1 MIDTFGDM
9 SSLKCFFEPKT
20 VAVIG
25 ASSTIGKIGN
35 VIFQNFAMGHHFK
48 GKAYPVNPRLDEILG
63 IKCSASVKDIP
74 DEIDLAV
81 IAIPAKFV
89 PQVMQECGEK
99 GVKCVI
105 VISAGFSEIGGEGTL
120 LEQEIIQITKK
131 FHMRLIGPNCIGVF
145 DANTNV
151 DTIFLPIVRMSRPN
165 LGPIAIVS
173 QSGAFM
179 SSLLDWTAAEGLGLS
194 KAISIGNKA
203 DVDESDLLEYLAEDP
218 FTKVITG
225 YLESIKRGSK
235 FIQIT
240 KRITKQKPI
249 ILMKA
254 GRTRGGSSAA
264 ASHTGALAVSDKV
277 IDAIFKQVGLIRVE
291 NSEQMLDLANAL
303 AFQPSTKEGGDRILV
318 VTNGGGAGVMAVDKL
333 EKLGLNVPVL
343 SEDLQ
348 NQLIQHYPPYCVVHN
363 PVDLSG
369 DTDAER
375 YRIALELGLQSNE
388 VDAALVILLFQT
400 PSLEIEA
407 VEVVQNA
414 QRFKKPIVVACVG
427 GELAAVFSR
436 KLEKFDIPVYPIPE
450 RAAFAMWGLVQYGK
464 WLHHVD

>member
-1 MIDTFGDM
+1 MIDIFHEM
-9 SSLKCFFEPKT
+9 SSLECFFAPKS

-35 VIFQNFAMGHHFK
+35 VIFQNFAMGQFK
-48 GKAYPVNPRLDEILG
+48 GKTYPVNPRLDEIIG
-63 IKCSASVKDIP
+63 IKCYASVKDIP
-74 DEIDLAV
+74 EEIDLAV

-105 VISAGFSEIGGEGTL
+105 VVSAGFAEIGGEGII
-120 LEQEIIQITKK
+120 LEQEIIHIAKK
-131 FHMRLIGPNCIGVF
+131 FQMRLLGPNCIGVF
-145 DANTNV
+145 DSNTHV

-165 LGPIAIVS
+165 SGPIAIVS

-203 DVDESDLLEYLAEDP
+203 DVDESDLVEYLANDP
-218 FTKVITG
+218 LTKVITA
-225 YLESIKRGSK
+225 YLESIENGNT
-235 FIQIT
+235 FIRVA
-240 KRITKQKPI
+240 KNVTKQKPI
-249 ILMKA
+249 VLMKA
-254 GRTRGGSSAA
+254 GRTKGGASAA
-264 ASHTGALAVSDKV
+264 ASHTGALAGTDEV
-277 IDAIFKQVGLIRVE
+277 IDAVIRQLGILRVE

-303 AFQPSTKEGGDRILV
+303 AFQPYAKGDRILI
-318 VTNGGGAGVMAVDKL
+318 VTNGGGAGVMSVDKL
-333 EKLGLNVPVL
+333 EQLGLKVPLL
-343 SEDLQ
+343 SEDVQ
-348 NQLIQHYPPYCVVHN
+348 HQMMQHYPPYCVARN
-363 PVDLSG
+363 PVDLTG

-375 YRIALELGLQSNE
+375 YRIALELGLKSDE
-388 VDAALVILLFQT
+388 IDAALVILLFQT

-464 WLHHVD
+464 WLNHVD

>member
-1 MIDTFGDM
+1 MIDIFDDM
-9 SSLKCFFEPKT
+9 SSLECFFEPKS

-35 VIFQNFAMGHHFK
+35 VIFQNFAMGHFR

-63 IKCSASVKDIP
+63 IKCFASVKDIP
-74 DEIDLAV
+74 DGIDLAV

-89 PQVMQECGEK
+89 PKAVQECGEK
-99 GVKCVI
+99 GVKCI
-105 VISAGFSEIGGEGTL
+105 IIISAGFAEIGGEGAI
-120 LEQEIIQITKK
+120 LEQEIIRIAKD
-131 FHMRLIGPNCIGVF
+131 FHMRILGPNCIGIF
-145 DANTNV
+145 DTSSHV

-165 LGPIAIVS
+165 AGPIAIVS

-203 DVDESDLLEYLAEDP
+203 DVDESDLLEYLANDP
-218 FTKVITG
+218 FTKVITA
-225 YLESIKRGSK
+225 YLESIENGNT
-235 FIQIT
+235 FIRVAT
-240 KRITKQKPI
+240 KVTKQKPI

-254 GRTRGGSSAA
+254 GRTKGGASAA
-264 ASHTGALAVSDKV
+264 ASHTGALAGSDEV
-277 IDAIFKQVGLIRVE
+277 VDAVLRQVGILRVE

-303 AFQPSTKEGGDRILV
+303 AFQPPTKGDRILI
-318 VTNGGGAGVMAVDKL
+318 VTNGGGAGVMAIDRL
-333 EKLGLNVPVL
+333 EQLGLKVPVL

-348 NQLIQHYPPYCVVHN
+348 NQMMQHYPPYCFARN
-363 PVDLSG
+363 PVDLVG
-369 DTDAER
+369 DTNAER
-375 YRIALELGLQSNE
+375 YRVALELGLKSDE

-464 WLHHVD
+464 WLNHVD

>member
-35 VIFQNFAMGHHFK
+35 VIFQNFVMGHFK
-48 GKAYPVNPRLDEILG
+48 GKTYPVNPRLNEILG
-63 IKCSASVKDIP
+63 IKCCASVKDIP

-105 VISAGFSEIGGEGTL
+105 VISAGFAEIGGEGIL
-120 LEQEIIQITKK
+120 LEQQIIQIAKK

-145 DANTNV
+145 DANSYV

-235 FIQIT
+235 FIQVT

-254 GRTRGGSSAA
+254 GRTSGGSSAA

-277 IDAIFKQVGLIRVE
+277 IDAIFKQVGLIRVD

-303 AFQPSTKEGGDRILV
+303 AFQPSTRNGGDKIMV

-333 EKLGLNVPVL
+333 EKLGLKVPML
-343 SEDLQ
+343 SKDLQ
-348 NQLIQHYPPYCVVHN
+348 NQLMQYYPPYCVVRN

-375 YRIALELGLQSNE
+375 YRIALELGLKSDE
-388 VDAALVILLFQT
+388 VDAALIILLFQT
-400 PSLEIEA
+400 PSLEIEV

-414 QRFKKPIVVACVG
+414 QRFKKPICVAVVG

>member
-1 MIDTFGDM
+1 MIDIFHDM
-9 SSLKCFFEPKT
+9 SSLECFFEPKS
-20 VAVIG
+20 VAIIG

-35 VIFQNFAMGHHFK
+35 VIFQNFAMGRFK

-63 IKCSASVKDIP
+63 IKCYASIKDIP
-74 DEIDLAV
+74 EEIDLAV

-105 VISAGFSEIGGEGTL
+105 VVSAGFAEIGGEGTL
-120 LEQEIIQITKK
+120 LEQEIIQIAKK
-131 FHMRLIGPNCIGVF
+131 FHMRLLGPNCIGVF
-145 DANTNV
+145 DANTYV
-151 DTIFLPIVRMSRPN
+151 DTIFLPIVRMARPN
-165 LGPIAIVS
+165 SGPIAIVS

-203 DVDESDLLEYLAEDP
+203 DVDESDLLEYLGDDP
-218 FTKVITG
+218 FTKVITA
-225 YLESIKRGSK
+225 YLESIKNGSK
-235 FIQIT
+235 FIRVT

-254 GRTRGGSSAA
+254 GRTKGGASAA
-264 ASHTGALAVSDKV
+264 VSHTGALAGSDEV
-277 IDAIFKQVGLIRVE
+277 IDAVFKQLGIIRVE

-303 AFQPSTKEGGDRILV
+303 AFQPPTKDGGERILV
-318 VTNGGGAGVMAVDKL
+318 VTNGGGAGVMSVDKL
-333 EKLGLNVPVL
+333 EQLGLSVPVI
-343 SEDLQ
+343 SEGLQ
-348 NQLIQHYPPYCVVHN
+348 NELKQHYPPYCVVRN
-363 PVDLSG
+363 PIDLTG

-375 YRIALELGLQSNE
+375 YRIALELGLKSNE

-436 KLEKFDIPVYPIPE
+436 KLEKFDIPVYSIPE

>member
-1 MIDTFGDM
+1 MIDIFHDK
-9 SSLKCFFEPKT
+9 SSLECFFEPKS

-35 VIFQNFAMGHHFK
+35 VIFQNFVMGHFK
-48 GKAYPVNPRLDEILG
+48 GKVYPINPRLDEIIG
-63 IKCSASVKDIP
+63 IKCYASVKDIP
-74 DEIDLAV
+74 EEIDLAI

-105 VISAGFSEIGGEGTL
+105 VVSAGFAEIGGEGTK
-120 LEQEIIQITKK
+120 LEQEIIHTAKK
-131 FHMRLIGPNCIGVF
+131 FHMRLLGPNCIGVF
-145 DANTNV
+145 DSNTYV

-165 LGPIAIVS
+165 SGPIAIVS

-203 DVDESDLLEYLAEDP
+203 DVDESDLLEYLANDP
-218 FTKVITG
+218 FTKVITA
-225 YLESIKRGSK
+225 YLESIENGNT
-235 FIQIT
+235 FIRVA
-240 KRITKQKPI
+240 KKVTKQKPI

-254 GRTRGGSSAA
+254 GRTKGGASAA
-264 ASHTGALAVSDKV
+264 ASHTGALAGSDEV
-277 IDAIFKQVGLIRVE
+277 IDAVLRQLGILRVE

-303 AFQPSTKEGGDRILV
+303 AFQPHAKGDRILI
-318 VTNGGGAGVMAVDKL
+318 VTNGGGAGVMSVDKL
-333 EKLGLNVPVL
+333 EQLGLEVPIL

-348 NQLIQHYPPYCVVHN
+348 NQMMQHYPPYCVARN
-363 PVDLSG
+363 PVDLTG

-375 YRIALELGLQSNE
+375 YRIALELGLKSDE

-436 KLEKFDIPVYPIPE
+436 KLEKFDIPVYSIPE